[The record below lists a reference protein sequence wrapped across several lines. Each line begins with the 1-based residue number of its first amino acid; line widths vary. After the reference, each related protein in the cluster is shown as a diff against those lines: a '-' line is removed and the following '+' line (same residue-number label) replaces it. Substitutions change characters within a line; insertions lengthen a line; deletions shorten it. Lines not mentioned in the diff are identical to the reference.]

1 LRPPE
6 PCLYPRGLA
15 RSPRSCRVRC
25 CTTCTGVGEAN
36 WTDHSK
42 DRLRFPYDFIFSRS
56 HYLHPPPYVCI
67 SCVIHP
73 LTAWVTADA
82 IMRGGACCAVEQ
94 LALERAQASASV
106 GRGPGPDL
114 MIRTEH
120 EMDRNAGESQPLVPG
135 PDLMI
140 RTEHEM
146 DRNVGESQS
155 LIRCLS

>member
-1 LRPPE
+1 MRLPE

-36 WTDHSK
+36 WTDHNK

-56 HYLHPPPYVCI
+56 HYLHPHPYVCI

-106 GRGPGPDL
+106 GR
-114 MIRTEH
+114 
-120 EMDRNAGESQPLVPG
+120 VPG

-140 RTEHEM
+140 RTEHDCNIIEAPWL
-146 DRNVGESQS
+146 VHCGHCAS
-155 LIRCLS
+155 LRHHNPEPSMKWIETQGNLSH

>member
-1 LRPPE
+1 
-6 PCLYPRGLA
+6 
-15 RSPRSCRVRC
+15 
-25 CTTCTGVGEAN
+25 VGEAN
-36 WTDHSK
+36 WTDHNK

-56 HYLHPPPYVCI
+56 HYLHPHPYVCI

-120 EMDRNAGESQPLVPG
+120 EMDRNAGESQSLVPG